1 MGKIDFQDTIAAIS
15 TPLGEGGIGIVRISG
30 PRALEIAD
38 KLFKGKAKPSLSP
51 TYTVHYGHIVHQGE
65 TLDEVIIT
73 VMRQPKSYTREDVVE
88 INCHG
93 GIVPLRKVLEAV
105 LNSGARM
112 AKPGEFTLRAFLN
125 GRIDLAQAEA
135 VLDII
140 RAKSELSLKIASSQL
155 AGNLSRSIRGIE
167 ENLLHLIASLEAS
180 LDFPEEEIEIVSQPE
195 ILNGIKDIR
204 AAIASLLK
212 KESTGRVI
220 REGALVSIV
229 GKPNVGKSTLLNQLL
244 GKERAIVTE
253 VPGTT
258 RDALEEWISL
268 EGVPFRLVDTA
279 GIREVKETVEKE
291 GVKRS
296 EEYLESADIVLLV
309 LDISRPLNEEDKR
322 ILEKSK
328 DKNRLLVIN
337 KIDLQ
342 RKWDPS
348 ILPPEK
354 VEISALQGKGIE
366 ELQKKMRGKIL
377 QGEILQSE
385 GILVTNLR
393 HIELLKNALSQIE
406 KAEEAANS
414 GLSGEFISRDL
425 QKALSSLK
433 SILGEEVG
441 EEVLDNIF
449 SRFCIG
455 K

>member
-1 MGKIDFQDTIAAIS
+1 MDFQDTIAAIS
-15 TPLGEGGIGIVRISG
+15 TPPGEGGIGIVRISG

-38 KLFKGKAKPSLSP
+38 RLFKGKVKPSLSP
-51 TYTVHYGHIVHQGE
+51 TYTVHYGHIVHHGE

-73 VMRQPKSYTREDVVE
+73 VMRKPKSYTREDVVE

-105 LNSGARM
+105 LSSGARM

-155 AGNLSRSIRGIE
+155 EGNLSRSIRRIK

-180 LDFPEEEIEIVSQPE
+180 LDFPEEEIEIISRE
-195 ILNGIKDIR
+195 ETLNKIKTVR
-204 AAIASLLK
+204 EAIASLLK
-212 KESTGRVI
+212 NESTGRVI
-220 REGALVSIV
+220 REGALVTIA

-244 GKERAIVTE
+244 GKDRAIVTE

-258 RDALEEWISL
+258 RDALEEWLTL

-279 GIREVKETVEKE
+279 GIRKVKEAVEKE

-296 EEYLESADIVLLV
+296 EKYLESADIVLLV
-309 LDISRPLNEEDKR
+309 LDISRPLNGEDEK
-322 ILEKSK
+322 ILEKSR

-348 ILPPEK
+348 TLAPEK

-366 ELQKKMRGKIL
+366 ELKKKMLEKIL
-377 QGEILQSE
+377 QGEVLQSE
-385 GILVTNLR
+385 GVLVTNLR
-393 HIELLKNALSQIE
+393 HVELLKNALSQTE
-406 KAEEAANS
+406 KAEAAAKA
-414 GLSGEFISRDL
+414 GLSEEFVSRDL
-425 QKALSSLK
+425 QEALSALK
-433 SILGEEVG
+433 SLLGEEVG
-441 EEVLDNIF
+441 EEILDNIF